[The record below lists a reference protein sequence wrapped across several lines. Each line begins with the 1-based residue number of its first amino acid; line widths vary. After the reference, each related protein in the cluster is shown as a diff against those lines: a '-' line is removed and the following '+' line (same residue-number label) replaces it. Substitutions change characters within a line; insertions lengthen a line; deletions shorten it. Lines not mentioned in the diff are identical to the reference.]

1 MDEELKAQMKVQMEQ
16 AIANVPQMVEGEY
29 EDRFNALDTNKN
41 GVLEYDEIKELF
53 KEFCASGAPQGYVFT
68 EENFAAKFKEWDLDG
83 SGNISKDELKTI
95 MIKYLTDFFKSQM
108 AFYGM

>member
-29 EDRFNALDTNKN
+29 EDRFTALDTNKN

-53 KEFCASGAPQGYVFT
+53 KEFCASGAP
-68 EENFAAKFKEWDLDG
+68 
-83 SGNISKDELKTI
+83 
-95 MIKYLTDFFKSQM
+95 
-108 AFYGM
+108 